1 MKGLL
6 YLVIVLFAV
15 SCTRTVYIPAIR
27 TQIAKE
33 TDTLVETQLVP
44 YRDSVVTEDTVSYLA
59 NPYAESW
66 AGVINGKLSHSL
78 NIKDSPVTVPGKV
91 YYFFVHDSVGYPV
104 KGDTVYRERVPG
116 WCWWTLGIGVVCLMI
131 FIGKVSKN

>member
-66 AGVINGKLSHSL
+66 AGVIMVNCHIRLILRIH
-78 NIKDSPVTVPGKV
+78 
-91 YYFFVHDSVGYPV
+91 
-104 KGDTVYRERVPG
+104 R
-116 WCWWTLGIGVVCLMI
+116 
-131 FIGKVSKN
+131 

>member
-6 YLVIVLFAV
+6 YLVILLFAV
-15 SCTRTVYIPAIR
+15 SCTRTVYIPTIR

-59 NPYAESW
+59 NQYAESW
-66 AGVINGKLSHSL
+66 AGVINGK
-78 NIKDSPVTVPGKV
+78 
-91 YYFFVHDSVGYPV
+91 
-104 KGDTVYRERVPG
+104 
-116 WCWWTLGIGVVCLMI
+116 
-131 FIGKVSKN
+131 